1 VPPSNRFENIR
12 SFCSVPNANSRLLRL
27 LPARIRCGLSCWS
40 VALCLTGLLL
50 SAGSLTAAE
59 ANARP
64 NVLLVA
70 IDDLND
76 WVGCLG
82 GHPQARTPNIDALA
96 GGGTSFTNAH
106 CQGPICGPSRACL
119 LSGSY
124 PFTTGLYQQ
133 PNKKDMQLD
142 TKHFH
147 GHLLP
152 QYFAQ
157 HGYETLAIGKIC
169 HGYPDNMAF
178 QTYGGK
184 WEGFGPKP
192 PNGHR
197 FQYQLPDV
205 PWTGTQT
212 DWGAFPDVDKKMP
225 DHKAADWA
233 ERQLAKEHDK
243 PFFMSVGFIRPHVPF
258 YVPQKWFDM
267 FPLEDIQ
274 LPQVRQDD
282 LDDVPGISRQMHEM
296 PKYPTLEY
304 LQSDDNKQ
312 FRKCV
317 QAYLAC
323 TAFVDHQVGRILQAF
338 AFSRHVENTI
348 IVLFSDHGYHLGEK
362 NRVSKHSLWEES
374 TRVPL
379 IIVRPNKYKASQSDL
394 PVGLIDIYPTLV
406 ELCGLP
412 AKSSNEGVSLV
423 PLMNKS
429 QTEWRHAIPT
439 TYARG
444 SHSLRSK
451 QHRYIRYEDGSE
463 ELYDHAV
470 DPHEWTNLASSRQH
484 QQIVARFRS
493 ELPQRNAKYHPAT
506 QKGPVNAWFQRHL
519 AENGIGK

>member
-1 VPPSNRFENIR
+1 MTLQY
-12 SFCSVPNANSRLLRL
+12 SVH
-27 LPARIRCGLSCWS
+27 AR
-40 VALCLTGLLL
+40 
-50 SAGSLTAAE
+50 AADE
-59 ANARP
+59 TMRP
-64 NVLLVA
+64 NVLMIA

-76 WVGCLG
+76 WVGWLA
-82 GHPQARTPNIDALA
+82 GHPQARTPNIDGLA

-133 PNKKDMQLD
+133 PNNKDMQLD

-157 HGYETLAIGKIC
+157 HGYKTLAAGKIC
-169 HGYPDNMAF
+169 HGYPDIMAF
-178 QTYGGK
+178 QAYGGK

-192 PNGHR
+192 PIGHR
-197 FQYQLPDV
+197 FHYHLPDL

-212 DWGAFPDVDKKMP
+212 DWGAFPDVDSKMP
-225 DHKAADWA
+225 DHKVAAWA
-233 ERQLAKEHDK
+233 EQQLAKQHDQ
-243 PFFMSVGFIRPHVPF
+243 PFFMAVGFIRPHVPF
-258 YVPQKWFDM
+258 YVPQKWFEM

-274 LPQVRQDD
+274 LPKVRRDD
-282 LDDVPGISRQMHEM
+282 LEDVPEISRQMHEL
-296 PKYPTLEY
+296 PKYPTMDF
-304 LQSDDNKQ
+304 LQADNNKQ
-312 FRKCV
+312 FRLCV

-323 TAFVDHQVGRILQAF
+323 TAFVDHQVGRVLKALAISQ
-338 AFSRHVENTI
+338 HVENTI
-348 IVLFSDHGYHLGEK
+348 LVLFSDHGYHLGEK

-379 IIVRPNKYKASQSDL
+379 IIVCPNRYNASRSDL

-423 PLMNKS
+423 PLMS
-429 QTEWRHAIPT
+429 QAQPEWRHAIPT

-444 SHSLRSK
+444 SHSLRSR

-463 ELYDHAV
+463 ELYDHAT

-484 QQIVARFRS
+484 QKMIAQFRR

-506 QKGPVNAWFQRHL
+506 KKGPVNAWFRQHL
-519 AENGIGK
+519 AGNGVEN

>member
-1 VPPSNRFENIR
+1 MPPSNRFENIR

-178 QTYGGK
+178 QTYGAMTAR
-184 WEGFGPKP
+184 
-192 PNGHR
+192 NT
-197 FQYQLPDV
+197 LPLS
-205 PWTGTQT
+205 
-212 DWGAFPDVDKKMP
+212 A
-225 DHKAADWA
+225 
-233 ERQLAKEHDK
+233 
-243 PFFMSVGFIRPHVPF
+243 
-258 YVPQKWFDM
+258 
-267 FPLEDIQ
+267 
-274 LPQVRQDD
+274 
-282 LDDVPGISRQMHEM
+282 
-296 PKYPTLEY
+296 
-304 LQSDDNKQ
+304 
-312 FRKCV
+312 
-317 QAYLAC
+317 
-323 TAFVDHQVGRILQAF
+323 
-338 AFSRHVENTI
+338 
-348 IVLFSDHGYHLGEK
+348 
-362 NRVSKHSLWEES
+362 
-374 TRVPL
+374 
-379 IIVRPNKYKASQSDL
+379 
-394 PVGLIDIYPTLV
+394 
-406 ELCGLP
+406 
-412 AKSSNEGVSLV
+412 
-423 PLMNKS
+423 
-429 QTEWRHAIPT
+429 
-439 TYARG
+439 
-444 SHSLRSK
+444 
-451 QHRYIRYEDGSE
+451 
-463 ELYDHAV
+463 
-470 DPHEWTNLASSRQH
+470 
-484 QQIVARFRS
+484 
-493 ELPQRNAKYHPAT
+493 
-506 QKGPVNAWFQRHL
+506 
-519 AENGIGK
+519 